1 MKLVLVVIA
10 VLIVGAGA
18 QLILNTTPHPAAV
31 APTPTVTASVS
42 LSTTPTPTAT
52 PKRSPT
58 PTPTPYVPTPPPP
71 LPPTV
76 TISGAGP
83 GNSRVFVLND
93 TTGYLAR
100 YTIGSSCQYDGHLV
114 TTDGSYDNTD
124 FITDTG
130 PTSAVKILNN
140 LPVANYYIAM
150 TTGWGCSWS
159 VTFSPR

>member
-1 MKLVLVVIA
+1 MKLVLVVVA

-18 QLILNTTPHPAAV
+18 QLLLDAARHSAV
-31 APTPTVTASVS
+31 APTATASASASVS
-42 LSTTPTPTAT
+42 ATATPTAT

-58 PTPTPYVPTPPPP
+58 PTPTPYVPPPPPP

-76 TISGAGP
+76 TISGGGP
-83 GNSRVFVLND
+83 GNSRVFTLND

-100 YTIGSSCQYDGHLV
+100 YTIWSSCQYDGHLV
-114 TTDGSYDNTD
+114 STDGSYNNTD

-130 PTSAVKILNN
+130 PTSATKILNN
-140 LPVANYYIAM
+140 LPIANYYIAM

>member
-1 MKLVLVVIA
+1 MKLVLVVVA

-18 QLILNTTPHPAAV
+18 QLLLDAARHPAAV
-31 APTPTVTASVS
+31 APSPTLTASVS
-42 LSTTPTPTAT
+42 VSATPTPTAT
-52 PKRSPT
+52 PTRSPT

-71 LPPTV
+71 PPPTV

-83 GNSRVFVLND
+83 GNSRVFTLND

-100 YTIGSSCQYDGHLV
+100 YTIGSSCQYNGNLV
-114 TTDGSYDNTD
+114 STDGTYNNTD

-130 PTSAVKILNN
+130 PTSATKILNN
-140 LPVANYYIAM
+140 LPIANYYIAM
-150 TTGWGCSWS
+150 TTGSGCTWS